1 MVVENPRVLVA
12 DDDPCILSLVKTVLE
27 IEGFSVL
34 SASNGREALR
44 EVEDH
49 RPDVVLLDVMMPVM
63 DGVTCCKELRKNPET
78 ATTPIVIMSA
88 ALNLAELKETGAD
101 GFIAKP
107 FDNDELVS
115 LLMNRIQE
123 RKQQTA

>member
-1 MVVENPRVLVA
+1 VVENPRVLVA